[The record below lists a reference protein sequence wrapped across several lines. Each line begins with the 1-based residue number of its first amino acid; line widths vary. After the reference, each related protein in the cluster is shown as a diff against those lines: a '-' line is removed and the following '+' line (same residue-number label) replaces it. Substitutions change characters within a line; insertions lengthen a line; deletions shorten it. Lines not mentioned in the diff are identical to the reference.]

1 MATKY
6 PSQVRYN
13 KEYNKRTY
21 GQVLIR
27 FRKDD
32 QEQMNIYRHLK
43 SKENKNEYIHNLIR
57 KDMEKEGKVKEI
69 EDWIKC

>member
-21 GQVLIR
+21 EQVLIR

-32 QEQMNIYRHLK
+32 QEQMDIYKYLKKHL
-43 SKENKNEYIHNLIR
+43 NKNEYIQSLII
-57 KDMEKEGKVKEI
+57 KDIKKEEK
-69 EDWIKC
+69 

>member
-13 KEYNKRTY
+13 KEYQKRTY
-21 GQVLIR
+21 QSVLIR

-32 QEQMNIYRHLK
+32 QEQMDIYRYLKKHL
-43 SKENKNEYIHNLIR
+43 NKNVYIQSLIR
-57 KDMEKEGKVKEI
+57 QDMEKEEK
-69 EDWIKC
+69 

>member
-13 KEYNKRTY
+13 KEYNKRNY
-21 GQVLIR
+21 ESVLIR

-32 QEQMNIYRHLK
+32 QDQMDAYRYLKKHL
-43 SKENKNEYIHNLIR
+43 NKNEYIHNLIR
-57 KDMEKEGKVKEI
+57 KDMEKEAKGK
-69 EDWIKC
+69 

>member
-13 KEYNKRTY
+13 KEYQKRTY
-21 GQVLIR
+21 QSVLIR

-32 QEQMNIYRHLK
+32 QEQMDIYKYLKKHL
-43 SKENKNEYIHNLIR
+43 NKNEYIHDLIR
-57 KDMEKEGKVKEI
+57 KDMEKEAK
-69 EDWIKC
+69 

>member
-21 GQVLIR
+21 ESVLIR

-32 QEQMNIYRHLK
+32 QDQMDAYRYLK
-43 SKENKNEYIHNLIR
+43 KRLNKNEYIHNLIR
-57 KDMEKEGKVKEI
+57 ADLKKEVKGK
-69 EDWIKC
+69 

>member
-21 GQVLIR
+21 ESVLIR

-32 QEQMNIYRHLK
+32 QDQMNIYRHLK
-43 SKENKNEYIHNLIR
+43 KHLNKNEYIHNLIR
-57 KDMEKEGKVKEI
+57 KDMEKEEK
-69 EDWIKC
+69 

>member
-13 KEYNKRTY
+13 KEYQKRTY
-21 GQVLIR
+21 QSVLIR

-32 QEQMNIYRHLK
+32 QEQMDIYRYLKKHL
-43 SKENKNEYIHNLIR
+43 NKNVYIQNLIR
-57 KDMEKEGKVKEI
+57 QDMKKE
-69 EDWIKC
+69 D

>member
-13 KEYNKRTY
+13 KEYQKRTY
-21 GQVLIR
+21 KQVVLR

-32 QEQMNIYRHLK
+32 PEQMNIYKHL
-43 SKENKNEYIHNLIR
+43 SKHLNKNLYIHGLIK
-57 KDMEKEGKVKEI
+57 KDMEGEKE
-69 EDWIKC
+69 

>member
-13 KEYNKRTY
+13 KEYQKRTY
-21 GQVLIR
+21 QSVLIR

-32 QEQMNIYRHLK
+32 QEQMDIYKYLKKHL
-43 SKENKNEYIHNLIR
+43 NKNEYIQSLIR
-57 KDMEKEGKVKEI
+57 KDMEKEA
-69 EDWIKC
+69 C